1 MFWDESTKLMSQ
13 GGCKDHFSRSF
24 FLKVYDGVISQIVS
38 YKLVTSSSSQVG
50 SRLFYLARL
59 KTVWMKIMSCFILIV
74 ELEQLLN

>member
-1 MFWDESTKLMSQ
+1 MFWDNEADVTGGLQ
-13 GGCKDHFSRSF
+13 GSLFSF
-24 FLKVYDGVISQIVS
+24 FLLKVYDGVISQIVS

-50 SRLFYLARL
+50 SRLFYQARL

>member
-1 MFWDESTKLMSQ
+1 MSQ

-50 SRLFYLARL
+50 SRLFYQARL
-59 KTVWMKIMSCFILIV
+59 KTV
-74 ELEQLLN
+74 